1 MKKGMFKVLTKD
13 VMKKSEEYVDI
24 LAFMKFLPL
33 HIDQNIMEDSLTYIG
48 LSPIFK
54 DVALG
59 EMVPEY
65 LLVVTVDPETQGII
79 EVTAE
84 EVVRTNNQ
92 ASKLIIGQ
100 IKDLNNMAELEPDI
114 FRKALIQAQ
123 IDGLRMALELI

>member
-33 HIDQNIMEDSLTYIG
+33 HIDQNIMEDSLTCIG

>member
-65 LLVVTVDPETQGII
+65 LLVVTVDSETQGII